1 MTTTTSPSTT
11 TIDVRAGTM
20 RPLVFRVLRRLL
32 LGIAKVLVRLRV
44 EGLEHLPRTGGI
56 IVVANH
62 LHNADPVLISIAC
75 PRPLHYM
82 AKKELFGVPVLGR
95 ILRWAGE
102 FPINRG
108 HVDRWALRRA
118 AATVEQGVALGM
130 FPEGTR
136 SRAMKIERVLP
147 GAGLVAL
154 QGKVPI
160 VPVAITGTERLPF
173 NGTKQHRR
181 GDAPFPDPGH
191 RGVRIIF
198 GEPFEIPATIDG
210 KRTNAEAATDYMM
223 RRVAAL
229 LPEPYR
235 GIYGD
240 VPSQPAFSGNR

>member
-1 MTTTTSPSTT
+1 MTAPKASSDS
-11 TIDVRAGTM
+11 IDVRAGTM
-20 RPLVFRVLRRLL
+20 RRPVFRILRRIL
-32 LGIAKVLVRLRV
+32 LGISKVVFRLQV
-44 EGLEHLPRTGGI
+44 HGLEHLPREGGI

-82 AKKELFGVPVLGR
+82 AKKELFDVPVLGR

-108 HVDRWALRRA
+108 HVDRTAIRRA
-118 AATVEQGVALGM
+118 VATVEQGVALGM

-136 SRAMKIERVLP
+136 SRNMKIERVLP

-160 VPVAITGTERLPF
+160 VPVAITGTERLPL
-173 NGTKQHRR
+173 NGTKQHRK

-191 RGVRIIF
+191 RGVRVIF
-198 GEPFEIPATIDG
+198 GEPFEIPQTIDG
-210 KRTNAEAATDYMM
+210 QRTNAAAATDYMM

-240 VPSQPAFSGNR
+240 VPSQPAFSENR